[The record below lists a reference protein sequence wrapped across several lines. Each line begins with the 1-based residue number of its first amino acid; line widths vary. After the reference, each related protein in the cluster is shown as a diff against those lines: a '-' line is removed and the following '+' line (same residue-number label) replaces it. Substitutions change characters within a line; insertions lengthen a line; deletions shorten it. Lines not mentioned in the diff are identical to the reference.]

1 MVGSHSHA
9 RELHASHF
17 IPPLLCV
24 HGWDMNTSRICP
36 TFYGSTCIV
45 VATSRYVESFTLL
58 TLSVHVNLAA
68 LYIYCAFFEHF
79 QQGHNFVRLINSSC
93 KNLRQG
99 ENRKERK
106 VQIEGWQVGIWK
118 IGVKMEGVV
127 KQFEKPRPVR
137 HCSTQACD
145 HLKIRELQQNDPPL
159 HFLQIR
165 LQKYFSQLGFL
176 EGNSTFKVDIN
187 WKTQKS
193 ITKKCIKCVKLQYC
207 YKNASSRPIL
217 CGKGRETLKCVE
229 SRRVIEEKYFISS

>member
-1 MVGSHSHA
+1 MPVPTSPTPHTTPEPPLPRAAAATLPTLTVLNAVPPLPALLFLPLNPTLLSRASEWKCIGVWVCITQAPMVGSHSHA

-93 KNLRQG
+93 KNLR
-99 ENRKERK
+99 
-106 VQIEGWQVGIWK
+106 
-118 IGVKMEGVV
+118 
-127 KQFEKPRPVR
+127 
-137 HCSTQACD
+137 
-145 HLKIRELQQNDPPL
+145 
-159 HFLQIR
+159 
-165 LQKYFSQLGFL
+165 
-176 EGNSTFKVDIN
+176 
-187 WKTQKS
+187 
-193 ITKKCIKCVKLQYC
+193 
-207 YKNASSRPIL
+207 
-217 CGKGRETLKCVE
+217 
-229 SRRVIEEKYFISS
+229 

>member
-1 MVGSHSHA
+1 MHHTSSDGGLAQSCKRTTCIAFHTTA
-9 RELHASHF
+9 T
-17 IPPLLCV
+17 V

-68 LYIYCAFFEHF
+68 LYFYCAFFEHF

-165 LQKYFSQLGFL
+165 LQKYFH
-176 EGNSTFKVDIN
+176 N
-187 WKTQKS
+187 WDFQKEIQHS
-193 ITKKCIKCVKLQYC
+193 KL
-207 YKNASSRPIL
+207 I
-217 CGKGRETLKCVE
+217 
-229 SRRVIEEKYFISS
+229 